1 MLFYLFGGKILFIEI
16 VVNEIE
22 FLDIFIKEVL

>member
-16 VVNEIE
+16 VVDEIE
-22 FLDIFIKEVL
+22 FLNIFIKEVL

>member
-16 VVNEIE
+16 VVDKIE
-22 FLDIFIKEVL
+22 FLNIFIKEVL